1 MYYNKS
7 RSGRGGFSRSRS
19 SFGGKRSGGF
29 NKRRGQKPQ
38 GLHPE
43 IYVAK
48 AQPQLE
54 APSIYAEGSNF
65 TDFPL
70 EQTLQRNIAAKGYV
84 HPTLI
89 QDQTIRYILDG
100 KDLLGQAS
108 TGSGKTAAFL
118 IPIINKLI
126 LDGGRRTQRCL
137 IILPTRELAQ
147 QTLTEFDLLAKGT
160 GLYAT
165 LVIGGASMFAQQ
177 KSLSRKPHMVIGT
190 PGRLK
195 DQFDRRMLNLAS
207 FNNIVLD
214 EVDRML
220 DMGFIHDIKFL
231 ISQLKPERQSLF
243 FSATMSRDATNV
255 AQSLLHD
262 PVTVQTAK
270 TTTAKNVDQDV
281 VRITGS
287 QNKVDVLHDLLIKED
302 FEKVL
307 VFSRTKYGA
316 DRLSRE
322 LEKRGF
328 SVDAIHGDKP
338 QGKRQRVI
346 NNFRD
351 NRIKILIA
359 TDVVARGLDV
369 PNISHVINYDE
380 PASYEDYIHRIGR
393 TGRIGKPGK
402 ALTFLA

>member
-1 MYYNKS
+1 MYYNKR
-7 RSGRGGFSRSRS
+7 RSGRGGFSRGRS
-19 SFGGKRSGGF
+19 ASGARRTGGF
-29 NKRRGQKPQ
+29 NKRRTQPQ
-38 GLHPE
+38 GLHPD

-48 AQPQLE
+48 AQPQVE
-54 APSIYAEGSNF
+54 APSIYAENSNF
-65 TDFPL
+65 SDFPL
-70 EQTLQRNIAAKGYV
+70 EEVLQRNIASKGYV

-89 QDQTIRYILDG
+89 QDQTIRYILQG

-118 IPIINKLI
+118 IPLVNKLI
-126 LDGGRRTQRCL
+126 ADRGRRTQRCL
-137 IILPTRELAQ
+137 IVLPTRELAQ
-147 QTLTEFDLLAKGT
+147 QILEEFNSLALNT
-160 GLYAT
+160 GLHAT
-165 LVIGGASMFAQQ
+165 LIIGGASMFAQQ
-177 KSLSRKPHMVIGT
+177 KSLARKPHVVIGT

-195 DQFDRRMLNLAS
+195 DQFERKVLNLHS
-207 FNNIVLD
+207 FNNVVLD

-231 ISQLKPERQSLF
+231 ISQLKEERQSLF
-243 FSATMSRDATNV
+243 FSATMSKDATAV
-255 AQSLLHD
+255 AHSLLKE
-262 PVTVQTAK
+262 PVTVQTAQ

-281 VRITGS
+281 VRVSGS
-287 QNKVDVLHDLLIKED
+287 QTKVDVLHDLLIKAD

-322 LEKRGF
+322 LSKRGF
-328 SVDAIHGDKP
+328 NVDSIHGDKP

-369 PNISHVINYDE
+369 PNITHVINYDE
-380 PASYEDYIHRIGR
+380 PATYEDYIHRIGR

-402 ALTFLA
+402 ALTFLV